1 MDSIKDKSVLITGA
15 TGLIGSNLVDR
26 LMQSDIAKLI
36 VTGRSKKKLES
47 TFPEYVEDERF
58 VVVEHD
64 ASTPYPEDIKDIDFI
79 FHAAG
84 PMERNIVMNY
94 PVNVIMPNVLG
105 TINTLEFLRNQE
117 KETGRKGRAIIFS
130 SVTVYNNPTK
140 EDYVAVEEETSYA
153 QSIDAATACYSESKR
168 MSEVIAKAY
177 VKQYGVD
184 AVIARFSTVYGP
196 TRNVPDTAFYEF
208 IKKSIAGEDITV
220 NSNAAPRRDNIYVD
234 DAIEGLITITL
245 KGKTGESYNI
255 SSNGEKGNYAAVDE
269 IAECIVREASDCIQS
284 LPIKVNYREL
294 LEQRAPGMKLA
305 NNRIMKMEWCVKFSQ
320 NEGIRRTIISLSN
333 SDNDSKR

>member
-79 FHAAG
+79 FHTAG
-84 PMERNIVMNY
+84 PTERNIVMNY
-94 PVNVIMPNVLG
+94 PVNVILPNVLG

-153 QSIDAATACYSESKR
+153 QSLDAATACYSESKR

-220 NSNAAPRRDNIYVD
+220 NSVY
-234 DAIEGLITITL
+234 EG
-245 KGKTGESYNI
+245 
-255 SSNGEKGNYAAVDE
+255 
-269 IAECIVREASDCIQS
+269 
-284 LPIKVNYREL
+284 
-294 LEQRAPGMKLA
+294 
-305 NNRIMKMEWCVKFSQ
+305 
-320 NEGIRRTIISLSN
+320 
-333 SDNDSKR
+333 